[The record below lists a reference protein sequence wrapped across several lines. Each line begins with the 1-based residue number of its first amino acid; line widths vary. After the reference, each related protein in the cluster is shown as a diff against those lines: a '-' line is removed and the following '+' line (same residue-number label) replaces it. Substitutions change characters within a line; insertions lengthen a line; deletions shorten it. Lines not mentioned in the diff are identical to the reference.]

1 MPTQTATAGGRGP
14 TAESLPDSTETFD
27 HLSFIQGAIASTL
40 HIRPNGLK
48 RGKVIF

>member
-27 HLSFIQGAIASTL
+27 HLSFIQGAIAST
-40 HIRPNGLK
+40 PNGLK